1 MVWFSAANGRCGFS
15 SALSP
20 CSKFSITGFFSS
32 CLWVIWER
40 WICHFVMR
48 FAMPGPA
55 RHGLPLAYSSRGMS
69 CAINVPQAITR
80 TPLSAEK
87 NGRTVFRAGGQ
98 HAHGCDLRLARLG
111 ACARGRHAEVGVR
124 VHSGMLRRWRPGPRR
139 LQSLTDTIMQ
149 NPDTE
154 LGFSLQDSSEP
165 LSYQNARGGPLRGQE
180 FPKPL
185 WPRNSL
191 WACPPQSGRH

>member
-40 WICHFVMR
+40 WICHFVMC

-124 VHSGMLRRWRPGPRR
+124 VHSGMLRRWRPGPLPPSISDRHHHAEPR
-139 LQSLTDTIMQ
+139 HGTGFLTAGLLRAFIV
-149 NPDTE
+149 PKCKR
-154 LGFSLQDSSEP
+154 GASER
-165 LSYQNARGGPLRGQE
+165 ARI
-180 FPKPL
+180 
-185 WPRNSL
+185 S
-191 WACPPQSGRH
+191 